1 MGVAHCAAGQDAASK
16 RLATYTV
23 STRAYRERTGEAGRA
38 RKANAA
44 LHIRQAKDPDFVLAE
59 GVLMATKTGVVG
71 QAEACRSQQDRHSVW
86 PLMFS
91 QYGSQSSARTRLLN
105 YSGRRRSLAA
115 YANELVAGGSKDDLV
130 VLVGDAKFNPTF
142 GGKNGSAG
150 PMFKAILELRKLG
163 FTVRGSP
170 SRLSSSSCPT
180 SSHSASPFV
189 IVRVY

>member
-1 MGVAHCAAGQDAASK
+1 
-16 RLATYTV
+16 
-23 STRAYRERTGEAGRA
+23 
-38 RKANAA
+38 
-44 LHIRQAKDPDFVLAE
+44 
-59 GVLMATKTGVVG
+59 MATKTGVVG

-163 FTVRGSP
+163 FTVRGFP
-170 SRLSSSSCPT
+170 ADFCPVVVLA
-180 SSHSASPFV
+180 H
-189 IVRVY
+189 RVFACG